1 MAFTYGT
8 VTNATVVGHGTRSE
22 YEVRLGWQL
31 NSQNIA
37 NNTSN
42 ISLRL
47 EVRSINSNYQTYGFR
62 QTSTIGSYTFPAAVF
77 DMRPSNEW
85 KVFATRTYDVEH
97 NADGSY
103 SATKTGSFTTDATI
117 DWTLKSGSASV
128 TVKPKSIPRE
138 SDVSCTSPHIGDV
151 ATITID
157 KAASSFT
164 HTLTYAFGD
173 LTGTIATKTSKET
186 VSWDTSSLATELYKQ
201 IPSAKKGS
209 GTITCKAYSGS
220 TLVGTST
227 CSFNLYAVEEDCK
240 PDVNGT
246 VVDTNET
253 TIAIT
258 GDSSKFIKYLSKPK
272 VTITAEPKNSAT
284 IKSYSINLNDGQT
297 ATSQEKTF
305 SKIGSDSITI
315 NAKDSRGYDNPQT
328 IELDMIPYIKLHI
341 DNISIERTEDVSSE
355 VILNANGVWFNGNLN
370 EELVNTLTTS
380 FYYKSSEDTEWIQLE
395 TVEPTID
402 GNTFAFNNISL
413 GNTYEYTNE
422 YRFKIVLSDVL
433 MTVGNTD
440 KEAITVP
447 KGIAVVEIGDD
458 LVNINGLLTLND
470 ENFISKIYEYIDTN
484 IRKLKN
490 YTELKDGTD
499 LNTIIDYGTY
509 RSTTTA
515 HTSTM
520 TNVPNGVSS
529 GFTMYVSGYTS
540 GPNNTLYRRQEIIC
554 SCETYIRRTSN
565 GGSTWTNWYK
575 VVLEDA

>member
-1 MAFTYGT
+1 MAKSGTLGTLSGSYKTTYT
-8 VTNATVVGHGTRSE
+8 VTWSLLSQDPAT
-22 YEVRLGWQL
+22 
-31 NSQNIA
+31 
-37 NNTSN
+37 NTSK
-42 ISLRL
+42 IRL
-47 EVRSINSNYQTYGFR
+47 TAKFYTGNTTTIASSY
-62 QTSTIGSYTFPAAVF
+62 STFKLDGTTVYSGSYSFSGAGTKFTKTK
-77 DMRPSNEW
+77 DIE
-85 KVFATRTYDVEH
+85 VEH
-97 NADGSY
+97 NSDGSFPGR
-103 SATKTGSFTTDATI
+103 SVSFSTNDYI
-117 DWTLKSGSASV
+117 MGNQSGSG
-128 TVKPKSIPRE
+128 TITGIEDIPRE
-138 SDVSCTSPHIGDV
+138 SDVSCTSPNIGDT

-186 VSWDTSSLATELYKQ
+186 VSWDTSSLATKLYAE

-240 PDVNGT
+240 PDVSGT
-246 VVDTNET
+246 VVDTNEAT
-253 TIAIT
+253 ANF
-258 GDSSKFIKYLSKPK
+258 GKLVKYLSKPK
-272 VTITAEPKNSAT
+272 VTITATPKNSAT
-284 IKSYSINLNDGQT
+284 IKSYSINLNDGQSS
-297 ATSQEKTF
+297 TSQEETF
-305 SKIGSDSITI
+305 SSIGSDSITI
-315 NAKDSRGYDNPQT
+315 NAKDSRGYDNPKT
-328 IELDMIPYIKLHI
+328 LELDMIPYIKLHI

-470 ENFISKIYEYIDTN
+470 EDFISKIYEYIDTN
-484 IRKLKN
+484 TRRLNN
-490 YTELKDGTD
+490 YTELEDGTD
-499 LNTIIDYGTY
+499 LNTITKQGTY
-509 RSTTTA
+509 RSTSSA
-515 HTSTM
+515 HTATM
-520 TNVPNGVSS
+520 TNIPNGVSG
-529 GFTMYVSGYTS
+529 GFTMYVTGYTS
-540 GPNNTLYRRQEIIC
+540 IPTNGSYRRQEIIC

>member
-1 MAFTYGT
+1 MATSGTLGVLSGSYKTTYT
-8 VTNATVVGHGTRSE
+8 VTWS
-22 YEVRLGWQL
+22 LL
-31 NSQNIA
+31 SQDKV
-37 NNTSN
+37 NNTSTIRLTAKFYTGN
-42 ISLRL
+42 STTIS
-47 EVRSINSNYQTYGFR
+47 SSY
-62 QTSTIGSYTFPAAVF
+62 STFKLDGTTVYSGAYSFSGAGTKFTKTKDITVTH
-77 DMRPSNEW
+77 NE
-85 KVFATRTYDVEH
+85 
-97 NADGSY
+97 DGSFPGRTVKF
-103 SATKTGSFTTDATI
+103 STDDYI
-117 DWTLKSGSASV
+117 MGEQSGSGTITGVA
-128 TVKPKSIPRE
+128 TIPRE
-138 SDVSCTSPHIGDV
+138 SEVKCTSPYIGDV

-157 KAASSFT
+157 KADSSFT

-173 LTGTIATKTSKET
+173 LTGTIATKTTKDT
-186 VSWDTSSLATELYKQ
+186 VSWDTSSIAAKLYAE

-209 GTITCKAYSGS
+209 GTITCEAYSGS

-227 CSFNLYAVEEDCK
+227 CSFNLYTAEEDCK

-258 GDSSKFIKYLSKPK
+258 GDSSVFIKYLSKPK

-341 DNISIERTEDVSSE
+341 DNISVERTEDVSSE
-355 VILNANGVWFNGNLN
+355 VILNANGVWFNDNLN
-370 EELVNTLTTS
+370 DELANTLTTS
-380 FYYKSSEDTEWIQLE
+380 FYYKSSEATEWTQLE
-395 TVEPTID
+395 TVEPTIN

-422 YRFKIVLSDVL
+422 YQFKIVLSDAL
-433 MTVGNTD
+433 MTVGSAD

-458 LVNINGLLTLND
+458 LVNVNGLLTLND
-470 ENFISKIYEYIDTN
+470 EDFISKIYEYIDTN
-484 IRKLKN
+484 TRKLNN
-490 YTELKDGTD
+490 YVEIEDSTD
-499 LNTIIDYGTY
+499 LNTITEQGTY

-520 TNVPNGVSS
+520 TNVPNGLTG

-540 GPNNTLYRRQEIIC
+540 GITNTNYRRQEIIA
-554 SCETYIRRTSN
+554 SYNTYYRTTSN
-565 GGSTWTNWYK
+565 GGSTWTTWKK